1 MYEFFHET
9 CQSGIA
15 LDMAL
20 LTGFAGIIASAR
32 GPDAVEVQI
41 TGCAART
48 GSPLGVGITLM
59 QRAL

>member
-1 MYEFFHET
+1 MYEFLHET
-9 CQSGIA
+9 CQSAIA

-20 LTGFAGIIASAR
+20 LTELAGIIASAR
-32 GPDAVEVQI
+32 GLGAVEAQI